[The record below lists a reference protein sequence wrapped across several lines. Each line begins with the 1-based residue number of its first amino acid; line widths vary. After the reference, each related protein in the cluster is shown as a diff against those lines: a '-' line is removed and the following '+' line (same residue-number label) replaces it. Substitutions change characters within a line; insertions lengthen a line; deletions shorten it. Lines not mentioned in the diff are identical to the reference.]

1 MWSACPQSPCAWR
14 AEQGLAFETGRRGLG
29 SSQAFTASWV
39 SGPASLRTPPPQRPP
54 SSLSPWGQVC
64 PATALSMVGDS
75 GVGSHPR
82 GCTQRELPSPERDCH
97 TPVAAI
103 FSNFSTFRQKS
114 LSFVLTV
121 SQSSAIVRDLCCC
134 RGPTASVTN
143 CGPASQCQAKNDGRG
158 SDRLRPA
165 GGRGPQVSDTQEP
178 ALGGTEAPRL
188 LPEGVTLAP
197 LPRTGG
203 DAGGAG
209 SPPGSGRARARAAS
223 WGPFRGSQARGAL
236 CSAGSG
242 AEASSRPVSARGS
255 LGPAARLSG

>member
-1 MWSACPQSPCAWR
+1 M
-14 AEQGLAFETGRRGLG
+14 
-29 SSQAFTASWV
+29 
-39 SGPASLRTPPPQRPP
+39 
-54 SSLSPWGQVC
+54 
-64 PATALSMVGDS
+64 
-75 GVGSHPR
+75 
-82 GCTQRELPSPERDCH
+82 
-97 TPVAAI
+97 
-103 FSNFSTFRQKS
+103 
-114 LSFVLTV
+114 
-121 SQSSAIVRDLCCC
+121 RDLRCC

-143 CGPASQCQAKNDGRG
+143 CGPASQCQAKDDGCG

-165 GGRGPQVSDTQEP
+165 GGRGPLVSDTQEP

-223 WGPFRGSQARGAL
+223 WGPFRGSRARGAL

-255 LGPAARLSG
+255 GRPPFRVSRERRGRPCLCVGAPAQGGSAGRPAARCTRFLNKFPWRH